1 MNCEQ
6 STELLS
12 DRLKGLLS
20 PEDEQAL
27 EAHLAECLECRRVA
41 TEAALLLGEE
51 ARRRKWV
58 VAAPAAALAAAA
70 ALALFVI
77 LPAGEHGPPVR
88 DTMRSG
94 SDRGLES
101 LPAVEITLPV
111 AENSVQPD
119 SVRFVWRRAAPEA
132 LYRLAVTDSAGG
144 RVWETTTSD
153 TTAGIPSDLGL
164 EAGRRYFWYV
174 DALLPDGSEA
184 SSGVEEFRTRAR

>member
-1 MNCEQ
+1 MNAHPRNEDVAAYV
-6 STELLS
+6 EG
-12 DRLKGLLS
+12 GLT
-20 PEDEQAL
+20 PAERTAF

-174 DALLPDGSEA
+174 DALLPDGTEA